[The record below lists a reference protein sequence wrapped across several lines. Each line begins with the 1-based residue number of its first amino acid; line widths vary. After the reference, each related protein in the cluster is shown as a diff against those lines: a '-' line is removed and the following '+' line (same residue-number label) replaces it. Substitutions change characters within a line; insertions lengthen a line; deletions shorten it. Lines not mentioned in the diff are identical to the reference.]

1 MPDVSTSTLDG
12 ARAHARSLADGTKS
26 SGLTVPS
33 WTAVDLPDGVE
44 PSTVIWDE
52 TIDLGGYSSRA
63 LPRGSVL
70 RIVDLEGDGCVQ
82 LLVYNAA
89 RTAERL
95 NVADTVKV
103 QWQAY
108 LDEGALL
115 LSDMGRVLVTI
126 IADSSARHDCLCGG
140 SNRATNDRRY
150 GDGAIS
156 GRAPNARDL
165 LALGAAKHGL
175 TRVDLAPNVNFF
187 KGVRVSENGDLA
199 FDGAVTP
206 PTAVELRAE
215 MDVLVLLSNTPHP
228 LDERAD
234 YAGTAVR
241 VTAWRAPPAEP
252 RGPQRAATPERQR
265 AFLNTDEFVAV
276 TDQ

>member
-12 ARAHARSLADGTKS
+12 ARAHARSLADGMMS
-26 SGLTVPS
+26 AGLTVPS
-33 WTAVDLPDGVE
+33 STAVDLPPGVE

-52 TIDLGGYSSRA
+52 TLGLGGYSSRA
-63 LPRGSVL
+63 LPRGTVL

-82 LLVYNAA
+82 LLVYNGVK
-89 RTAERL
+89 TAERL

-115 LSDMGRVLVTI
+115 LSDMGRVLMTV
-126 IADSSARHDCLCGG
+126 IADSSARHDCLCGA

-156 GRAPNARDL
+156 GPAPNGRDL
-165 LALGAAKHGL
+165 LAVAAAKHGL
-175 TRVDLAPNVNFF
+175 GRVDLAPNINLF
-187 KGVRVSENGDLA
+187 KSVRVGDEGDLT

-206 PTAVELRAE
+206 RTALELRAE
-215 MDVLVLLSNTPHP
+215 MDVLVLLANTPHP
-228 LDERAD
+228 LDERTE

-241 VTAWRAPPAEP
+241 VTAWRGLDAEP
-252 RGPQRAATPERQR
+252 DDPLRMATPERQR
-265 AFLNTDEFVAV
+265 AFLNTDEFVAGAR
-276 TDQ
+276 Q

>member
-1 MPDVSTSTLDG
+1 MPDDSTSTLAG
-12 ARAHARSLADGTKS
+12 ARAHARSLAAAATS
-26 SGLTVPS
+26 AGLTVPS
-33 WTAVDLPDGVE
+33 SAAVDLPAGVD
-44 PSTVIWDE
+44 PSSVIWDE

-63 LPRGSVL
+63 LPRGTVL

-89 RTAERL
+89 KTTERL

-115 LSDMGRVLVTI
+115 LSDMGRVLMTI
-126 IADSSARHDCLCGG
+126 TADSSVRHDCLCGC
-140 SNRATNDRRY
+140 SNRATNDQRY

-156 GRAPNARDL
+156 GSTPNARDL
-165 LALGAAKHGL
+165 LALAAAKHGL
-175 TRVDLAPNVNFF
+175 ARVDLAPNVTLF
-187 KGVRVSENGDLA
+187 KGVRVSENGNLA
-199 FDGAVTP
+199 FDGEVTP

-215 MDVLVLLSNTPHP
+215 MDVLVLLANTPHP
-228 LDERAD
+228 LDERVE
-234 YAGTAVR
+234 YAGTVVR
-241 VTAWRAPPAEP
+241 VSAWRGPHAEP
-252 RGPQRAATPERQR
+252 GSPLRAATPERQR

-276 TDQ
+276 SGQ